1 MSAEQAPAGVG
12 DPAGKG
18 ADETG
23 VPVAGPG
30 GDAGSDAAAEVAAA
44 GTEEVP
50 VDVARYAV
58 ALADGIEAAL
68 PGWVE
73 RAVAETMTA
82 WMGSVPPEVAAQAAA
97 AACRAA
103 AEVGPRVRA
112 LLRSDIDG
120 QRTTPLAMLR
130 VAAVAYPTEVLVAAG
145 VPPVMR
151 DQAAEELFPDD
162 RYDLV
167 PAAFSDLD
175 PGLGDVGLRWGA
187 AKAFEHKRRH
197 GGSR

>member
-1 MSAEQAPAGVG
+1 VSVEEAPAG
-12 DPAGKG
+12 
-18 ADETG
+18 
-23 VPVAGPG
+23 VAGPG
-30 GDAGSDAAAEVAAA
+30 GRGGGAATAAEFAAAT
-44 GTEEVP
+44 GTQEVP
-50 VDVARYAV
+50 VDVAGFAA

-68 PGWVE
+68 PGWVG

-82 WMGSVPPEVAAQAAA
+82 WTGSVPPEVAALAAA
-97 AACRAA
+97 AADRAA

-112 LLRSDIDG
+112 LLESDIDQ
-120 QRTTPLAMLR
+120 QRTTPLAILR
-130 VAAVAYPTEVLVAAG
+130 VAAVRYPTEVLVAAG
-145 VPPVMR
+145 VPPVVR

-175 PGLGDVGLRWGA
+175 PGLADVGLRWGA